1 MHASVM
7 QFIERFAPDV
17 RDKHVLEVGSKNI
30 NGSVRS
36 VLEPRGPGRYVGID
50 VEPGEG
56 VDLVQP
62 VEDHAIS
69 RPADFQGVWPWNYE
83 VIVSCEMLEH
93 AKDWHAAFRAMAEL
107 LVDGGWL
114 LLTTRSEGFPYHNPP
129 DYWRFDAAT
138 LEQAARA
145 CGLLVVNLDPDPQV
159 PGIFLKAMKLKMPA
173 AFPMPT
179 VDDLLSPEQP

>member
-1 MHASVM
+1 MHASVLS
-7 QFIERFAPDV
+7 FIERFAPDV
-17 RDKHVLEVGSKNI
+17 RGRSILEVGSKNI

-36 VLEPRGPGRYVGID
+36 VLEPREPSSYVGID

-56 VDLVQP
+56 VDRVTS
-62 VEDHAIS
+62 VEQMAFQTEVCG
-69 RPADFQGVWPWNYE
+69 RPFD
-83 VIVSCEMLEH
+83 IVVSAEMLEH
-93 AKDWHAAFRAMAEL
+93 AQDWHAAFRAMAEL
-107 LVDGGWL
+107 LVPGGWL

-173 AFPMPT
+173 ALAMP
-179 VDDLLSPEQP
+179 QPT